1 MVDDIS
7 QNKINSIIKKK
18 KIENCKPFIASFI
31 LFVSVSI
38 ILAGIMIYFHC
49 KSKNRN
55 VLPY

>member
-7 QNKINSIIKKK
+7 QNKINSIIK